1 MSLEQ
6 TNRASAAAI
15 GFIVVSV
22 IFAALTVG
30 LILKAKAPAIDADR
44 AAVRSKALAEIRAT
58 EEKALANVALIDPQ
72 RGIVRLPI
80 ETAMQMAAK
89 AWQNPAGAR
98 TDLIARVEKATAE
111 LPKAPAQPSA
121 FE

>member
-1 MSLEQ
+1 MNLEQ

-58 EEKALANVALIDPQ
+58 EEKALATAALIDPQ
-72 RGIVRLPI
+72 RGMVRLPI
-80 ETAMQMAAK
+80 ETAMQITAK

-98 TDLIARVEKATAE
+98 ADLIARVEKATAE